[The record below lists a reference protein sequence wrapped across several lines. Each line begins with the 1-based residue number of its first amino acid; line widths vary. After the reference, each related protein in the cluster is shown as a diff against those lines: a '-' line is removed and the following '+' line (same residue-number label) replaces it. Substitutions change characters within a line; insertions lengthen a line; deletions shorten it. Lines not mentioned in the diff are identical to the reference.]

1 MRCAVCL
8 DSRADL
14 GMWHRKEGVR
24 DLDKDM
30 DKDKVMVMEEPLRD
44 RSKEQ
49 GLLYSADY

>member
-8 DSRADL
+8 DARADL
-14 GMWHRKEGVR
+14 GMWHRKEGVH